1 MGTRTSS
8 PNWALFTNNMAEW
21 KINFDS
27 SVLEGHVKF
36 REKKTVRTNF
46 IFAMLISYVVGYTI

>member
-1 MGTRTSS
+1 
-8 PNWALFTNNMAEW
+8 MAEW

-36 REKKTVRTNF
+36 RDKKTVRENYSLRT
-46 IFAMLISYVVGYTI
+46 LIWPDFKIHPK